1 MSSTLFY
8 KVKDLKI
15 FGSSEYFANNHKKY
29 RLVYD
34 ESETTYIWGEFSF
47 FNKKF
52 DEEDWDLKIEMK
64 CFDSKGTL
72 LCSQD
77 ASRTIKSDEN
87 IVYIRKGWGNDQ
99 GTFWKKGEYRWEAW
113 IDGKKIKSQ
122 NFYIVNIGK
131 VTSDHNPYFQLK
143 SVKLYEA
150 GSFDIPKNSRVYL
163 QQFDEKNTRY
173 VWVEFEAENLVKYN
187 VDYWPCE
194 LQFNFYSDT
203 GQLKGS
209 INKLLIVYPGDDL
222 ISIAVGWGN
231 DKGNHWFKD
240 HYRLEIIFM
249 DELIALI
256 PFSVGDEAIELEG
269 EYTILKSQKPKGI
282 ASKPLEEQSL
292 EEVMAEM
299 NELIGLES
307 IKTKIKEYTSYL
319 NFIKIR
325 NEKGIEDPQTFN
337 LHAVFTGNPGTG
349 KTTVARLLGKIY
361 QKIGLLSKG
370 HVVEVDRS
378 DLIGEYIGQTAP
390 KTKEMIRKAKGGILF
405 IDEAYSLARKS
416 EDSKDFGKEA
426 IEILIKEMTSQ
437 PDFAVICAGYP
448 DEMKYFLESNPG
460 LKSRF
465 NMVYEFPD
473 YVPQELMQIAEHVAQ
488 KRNIVIAPDAK
499 DFLYTKIVDFYRS
512 RDKSFGNARLVYSLM
527 DEAKMN
533 MGLRLMKTPN
543 INALSKEELSTVTL
557 EDFQKIFE
565 NKSKK
570 IADIP
575 IDEEFLKGALNE
587 LHQMIGMSAV
597 KQEVDELVKLVRFYK
612 EIGKDIRNTFSL
624 HTIFTGNPG
633 TGKTT
638 VARILA
644 KIYKGLGILER
655 GHLVETDRQK
665 LVAMYSGQTA
675 EKTNMMIEQAM
686 GGVLFI
692 DEAYSLYQGPGDS
705 FGKEAIDTLLKRME
719 DHRGEFVVIVAGYPD
734 NMEYFLNT
742 NPGLKSRFDRTLVFE
757 DYKPEE
763 LLEIALDILKKEN
776 IKPDQEAK
784 THLLEY
790 FTKLYEVKDKFFG
803 NGRVVRKTME
813 KAIKN
818 QHLRLASIPPDQR
831 TPEMIST
838 MILSDVQEFVAND
851 LTTNKGKQIGFKNN

>member
-1 MSSTLFY
+1 MSSTPYY
-8 KVKDLKI
+8 KIKDLKI
-15 FGSSEYFANNHKKY
+15 FGSSEFFANNDKKY

-34 ESETTYIWGEFSF
+34 ESETTFIWGEFSF

-52 DEEDWDLKIEMK
+52 DEEDWELKIEMK
-64 CFDSKGTL
+64 CFDSKGQE

-87 IVYIRKGWGNDQ
+87 IVYIRKGWGNDA
-99 GTFWKKGEYRWEAW
+99 GTFWKNGEYRWEAW
-113 IDGKKIKSQ
+113 IEGKKVKSQ

-131 VTSDHNPYFQLK
+131 VTETHNPYFNLK
-143 SVKLYEA
+143 SVKLYES
-150 GSFDIPKNSRVYL
+150 GSVDTPKESRVYL
-163 QQFDEKNTRY
+163 KQFSESSTRY
-173 VWVEFEAENLVKYN
+173 VWVEFEAENLVKTN
-187 VDYWPCE
+187 IDYWPCE

-209 INKLLIVYPGDDL
+209 INKLLIIYPGDDL
-222 ISIAVGWGN
+222 ITTAVGWGN
-231 DKGNHWFKD
+231 EKGNHWFKD
-240 HYRLEIIFM
+240 NYRLEIIFM
-249 DELIALI
+249 DELIALL
-256 PFSVGDEAIELEG
+256 PFSVGEQAIEFDG
-269 EYTILKSQKPKGI
+269 DYQISKTFKAKTVS
-282 ASKPLEEQSL
+282 SKPIDEQSL

-299 NELIGLES
+299 NEMIGLET

-325 NEKGIEDPQTFN
+325 NEKGIEDPQTIN

-361 QKIGLLSKG
+361 KKMGLLSKG
-370 HVVEVDRS
+370 HVVEVDRA

-405 IDEAYSLARKS
+405 IDEAYSLARKA

-426 IEILIKEMTSQ
+426 IEVLIKEMTSQ

-448 DEMKYFLESNPG
+448 DEMKYFIESNPG

-465 NMVYEFPD
+465 NMIYEFPD
-473 YVPQELMQIAEHVAQ
+473 YVPQELMQIAEHVAE
-488 KRNIVIAPDAK
+488 KRNIIIAPDAK
-499 DFLYTKIVDFYRS
+499 EFLYTKIVDAYRG
-512 RDKSFGNARLVYSLM
+512 RDKSFGNARLVYSLI
-527 DEAKMN
+527 DESKMN
-533 MGLRLMKTPN
+533 MGLRLMKIPN
-543 INALSKEELSTVTL
+543 ISNLSTQELSTVTL
-557 EDFQKIFE
+557 VDFQKIFGI
-565 NKSKK
+565 KSKK

-575 IDEEFLKGALNE
+575 IDEELLRDSLNE
-587 LHQMIGMSAV
+587 LHNMIGLNSV
-597 KQEVDELVKLVRFYK
+597 KQEIDELVKLVRFYK

-638 VARILA
+638 VARIIA

-675 EKTNMMIEQAM
+675 EKTNFTIEQSI

-692 DEAYSLYQGPGDS
+692 DEAYALYQGPGDT

-719 DHRGEFVVIVAGYPD
+719 DLRGEFVVIVAGYPD
-734 NMEYFLNT
+734 NMDYFLNT

-757 DYKPEE
+757 DYKAEE
-763 LLEIALDILKKEN
+763 LLEIALELLKKED

-790 FTKLYEVKDKFFG
+790 FTKLHEIKDKFFA
-803 NGRVVRKTME
+803 NGRLVRKTIE
-813 KAIKN
+813 KAVKN
-818 QHLRLASIPPDQR
+818 QHLRLAALNPSER
-831 TPEMIST
+831 TTEMIQT
-838 MILSDVQEFVAND
+838 LIIDDVKEFVVND
-851 LTTNKGKQIGFKNN
+851 LTGGRTKQIGFKN

>member
-1 MSSTLFY
+1 MSSTY
-8 KVKDLKI
+8 KIKDLKV
-15 FGSSEYFANNHKKY
+15 FGSSEFFANNDKKY

-52 DEEDWDLKIEMK
+52 DEEDWDLNIEMK
-64 CFDSKGTL
+64 CFNSKGEE
-72 LCSQD
+72 LCSQN

-87 IVYIRKGWGNDQ
+87 IVYIRKGWGNDI
-99 GTFWKKGEYRWEAW
+99 GTFWKQGEYRWEAW

-131 VTSDHNPYFQLK
+131 VTENHNPYFDLK
-143 SVKLYEA
+143 SVKLYES
-150 GSFDIPKNSRVYL
+150 GSNDTPKESRVYL
-163 QQFDEKNTRY
+163 KQFDEKNTRY
-173 VWVEFEAENLVKYN
+173 IWVEFEAENLVKTN
-187 VDYWPCE
+187 IDYWPCE

-209 INKLLIVYPGDDL
+209 INKLLIIYPGDEW
-222 ISIAVGWGN
+222 ISTAVGWGN

-240 HYRLEIIFM
+240 NYRLEIIFM
-249 DELIALI
+249 DELIALV
-256 PFSVGDEAIELEG
+256 PFSVAEETIEFDGDYQI
-269 EYTILKSQKPKGI
+269 TKSLKPKI
-282 ASKPLEEQSL
+282 ATSKPIDEQSL
-292 EEVMAEM
+292 EEVMSELNEM
-299 NELIGLES
+299 IGLES

-325 NEKGIEDPQTFN
+325 NQKGIEDPQSIN
-337 LHAVFTGNPGTG
+337 LHAIFTGNPGTG

-361 QKIGLLSKG
+361 KKMGLLSKG
-370 HVVEVDRS
+370 HVVEVDRA

-405 IDEAYSLARKS
+405 IDEAYSLARKA

-426 IEILIKEMTSQ
+426 IEVLIKEMTSQ

-448 DEMKYFLESNPG
+448 DEMKYFIESNPG

-465 NMVYEFPD
+465 NMFYEFPD

-488 KRNIVIAPDAK
+488 KRNIIIAPDAK
-499 DFLYTKIVDFYRS
+499 EFLYTKIVEFYRG
-512 RDKSFGNARLVYSLM
+512 RDKSFGNARLVFSLM

-533 MGLRLMKTPN
+533 MALRLMKVPD
-543 INALSKEELSTVTL
+543 INRLTAEEISTVTL
-557 EDFQKIFE
+557 EDFQKIFGV
-565 NKSKK
+565 KSKK

-575 IDEEFLKGALNE
+575 IDEELLRDSLQE
-587 LHQMIGMSAV
+587 LHQMIGLNSV
-597 KQEVDELVKLVRFYK
+597 KQEVDDLVKLVRFYK

-675 EKTNMMIEQAM
+675 EKTNQIIEQSM

-692 DEAYSLYQGPGDS
+692 DEAYALYQGPGDT

-719 DHRGEFVVIVAGYPD
+719 DHRGEFIVIVAGYPD
-734 NMEYFLNT
+734 NMEYFIST
-742 NPGLKSRFDRTLVFE
+742 NPGLKSRFDRTLFFE

-763 LLEIALDILKKEN
+763 LLEIAIDILKKED

-790 FTKLYEVKDKFFG
+790 FTKLFEVKDKFFA
-803 NGRVVRKTME
+803 NGRVVRKTIE

-818 QHLRLASIPPDQR
+818 QHLRLAALPAGER
-831 TPEMIST
+831 TEEMIHT
-838 MILSDVQEFVAND
+838 LTLKDVQEFVFND
-851 LTTNKGKQIGFKNN
+851 LTSGKSKSIGFKNN

>member
-8 KVKDLKI
+8 KIKDLKI
-15 FGSSEYFANNHKKY
+15 FGSSEYFANNDKKY

-52 DEEDWDLKIEMK
+52 DEEDWELKIEMK
-64 CFDSKGTL
+64 CFNSKGEE

-77 ASRTIKSDEN
+77 ASRVIKSDEN
-87 IVYIRKGWGNDQ
+87 IVYIRKGWGNDA
-99 GTFWKKGEYRWEAW
+99 GTFWKSGEYRWEAW
-113 IDGKKIKSQ
+113 IDGAKVKSQ

-131 VTSDHNPYFQLK
+131 VTENQNPYFELK
-143 SVKLYEA
+143 SVKLYES
-150 GSFDIPKNSRVYL
+150 GSVDTPKESRVYL
-163 QQFDEKNTRY
+163 KQFAETSTRY
-173 VWVEFEAENLVKYN
+173 VWVEFEAQNLVKTN
-187 VDYWPCE
+187 IDYWPCE

-203 GQLKGS
+203 GQLKGT
-209 INKLLIVYPGDDL
+209 INKMLIIYPGDDL
-222 ISIAVGWGN
+222 IATAVGWGN

-240 HYRLEIIFM
+240 NYRLEIIFM
-249 DELIALI
+249 DELIALL
-256 PFSVGDEAIELEG
+256 PFSVGDEAIESDG
-269 EYTILKSQKPKGI
+269 DYQISKSFKPKT
-282 ASKPLEEQSL
+282 ANSKPIDEQSL

-299 NELIGLES
+299 NEMIGLES
-307 IKTKIKEYTSYL
+307 IKTKIKEYTSYF

-325 NEKGIEDPQTFN
+325 NEKGIEDPQTIN

-361 QKIGLLSKG
+361 KKMGLLSKG
-370 HVVEVDRS
+370 HVVEVDRA
-378 DLIGEYIGQTAP
+378 DLIGEFIGQTAP

-426 IEILIKEMTSQ
+426 IEVLIKEMTSQ

-448 DEMKYFLESNPG
+448 EEMKYFIESNPG

-465 NMVYEFPD
+465 NMVYDFPD

-488 KRNIVIAPDAK
+488 KRNIIIAPDAK
-499 DFLYTKIVDFYRS
+499 EFLYTKIVDFYRS
-512 RDKSFGNARLVYSLM
+512 RDKSFGNARLVYSLI

-533 MGLRLMKTPN
+533 MGLRLMKAPD
-543 INALSKEELSTVTL
+543 INSLSKEELSTVLL
-557 EDFQKIFE
+557 EDFQRIFGI
-565 NKSKK
+565 KSKK

-575 IDEEFLKGALNE
+575 VDEEYLREALHE
-587 LHQMIGMSAV
+587 LHNMIGLSSV

-638 VARILA
+638 VARIIA

-675 EKTNMMIEQAM
+675 EKTHMVIEEAM

-734 NMEYFLNT
+734 NMEYFLST
-742 NPGLKSRFDRTLVFE
+742 NPGFKSRFDRTLVFE

-763 LLEIALDILKKEN
+763 LLEIAIGILRSED

-790 FTKLYEVKDKFFG
+790 FSKLYETKDKFFA
-803 NGRVVRKTME
+803 NGRVVRKTIE

-818 QHLRLASIPPDQR
+818 QHLRLAAMNPSER
-831 TPEMIST
+831 TPEMIQT
-838 MILSDVQEFVAND
+838 LIYDDVKEFVVSD
-851 LTTNKGKQIGFKNN
+851 LTGGKTKQIGFKN

>member
-1 MSSTLFY
+1 MSSTLLY
-8 KVKDLKI
+8 KIKDLKI
-15 FGSSEYFANNHKKY
+15 FGSSEFFANNDKKY

-34 ESETTYIWGEFSF
+34 ESETTFIWGEFSF

-52 DEEDWDLKIEMK
+52 DEEDWELKIEMK
-64 CFDSKGTL
+64 CFNSKGEE

-77 ASRTIKSDEN
+77 ASRIIKSDEN
-87 IVYIRKGWGNDQ
+87 IVYIRKGWGNEA
-99 GTFWKKGEYRWEAW
+99 GTFWKNGEYRWEAW
-113 IDGKKIKSQ
+113 IEGKKVKSQ

-131 VTSDHNPYFQLK
+131 VNESQNPYFDLK
-143 SVKLYEA
+143 SVKLYES
-150 GSFDIPKNSRVYL
+150 GGVDTPKESRVYL
-163 QQFDEKNTRY
+163 KQFAESSTRY
-173 VWVEFEAENLVKYN
+173 VWVEFEAENLVKTN
-187 VDYWPCE
+187 IDYWPCE

-203 GQLKGS
+203 GQLKGF
-209 INKLLIVYPGDDL
+209 INKLLIIYPGDEM
-222 ISIAVGWGN
+222 ITTAVGWGN

-240 HYRLEIIFM
+240 NYRLEIVFM
-249 DELIALI
+249 DELIAVL
-256 PFSVGDEAIELEG
+256 PFTVGEDAVEFDGDYQITKAIKAK
-269 EYTILKSQKPKGI
+269 TVS
-282 ASKPLEEQSL
+282 SKPIDEQSL

-299 NELIGLES
+299 NEMIGLET

-325 NEKGIEDPQTFN
+325 NEKGIDDPQTIN

-361 QKIGLLSKG
+361 KKMGLLSKG
-370 HVVEVDRS
+370 HVVEVDRA

-405 IDEAYSLARKS
+405 IDEAYSLARKA

-426 IEILIKEMTSQ
+426 IEVLIKEMTSQ

-448 DEMKYFLESNPG
+448 DEMKYFIESNPG

-465 NMVYEFPD
+465 NMVYDFPD
-473 YVPQELMQIAEHVAQ
+473 YIPQELMQIAEHVAE
-488 KRNIVIAPDAK
+488 KRNIIIAPDAK
-499 DFLYTKIVDFYRS
+499 EFLYTKIVDSYRG
-512 RDKSFGNARLVYSLM
+512 RDKSFGNARLVYSLI
-527 DEAKMN
+527 DESKMN
-533 MGLRLMKTPN
+533 MGLRLMKVPD
-543 INALSKEELSTVTL
+543 INNLSTEELSTVIL
-557 EDFQKIFE
+557 EDIQKIFGI
-565 NKSKK
+565 KSKK

-575 IDEEFLKGALNE
+575 VDEELLRDSLNE
-587 LHQMIGMSAV
+587 LHNMIGLNAV
-597 KQEVDELVKLVRFYK
+597 KQEIDELVKLVRFYK

-638 VARILA
+638 VARIIA

-665 LVAMYSGQTA
+665 LVAMYTGQTA
-675 EKTNMMIEQAM
+675 EKTNFIIEQAM

-692 DEAYSLYQGPGDS
+692 DEAYALYQGPGDT

-734 NMEYFLNT
+734 NMDYFLNT

-757 DYKPEE
+757 DYKAEE
-763 LLEIALDILKKEN
+763 LLEIALEMFKKED

-790 FTKLYEVKDKFFG
+790 FTKLYEVKDKFFA
-803 NGRVVRKTME
+803 NGRVVRKTIE
-813 KAIKN
+813 KAVKN
-818 QHLRLASIPPDQR
+818 QHLRLAALNSNER
-831 TPEMIST
+831 TPEMIQT
-838 MILSDVQEFVAND
+838 LTFEDVKEFVAND
-851 LTTNKGKQIGFKNN
+851 LAGGRTKQIGFKN